1 MEKIKTFL
9 HHLFIPHEENN
20 YRAKSLH
27 TDFLTVYLVI
37 AFLMMIVFK
46 QGNIHDVLGFA
57 TDISVDKLSQ
67 LTNEQRQKY
76 NLPLLSVN
84 SALSLAAQKKAEN
97 MFQENYWSHY
107 SPGGKTPWDF
117 ILGAGYKYEYAGEN
131 LAKNFLFSNG
141 VVDAWMNS
149 TTHRDN
155 LLKKEYTEVGFAI
168 VNGVLNGEQTTL
180 VVQLFGKPT
189 AGSFSPPA
197 VEASEPTNNAPVQ
210 AQAEVIPEV
219 QPIVEKQVEQAII
232 KKVEQPK
239 VNPLKLTFNLNIIFM
254 IFLIA
259 ALILDFYFASKFNV
273 IRIGGKNTAHLLF
286 LVFVLIGLFMSTIGT
301 II

>member
-1 MEKIKTFL
+1 MEKIKTFI

-20 YRAKSLH
+20 FRAKSLH
-27 TDFLTVYLVI
+27 TDFLTAYLII

-57 TDISVDKLSQ
+57 TDISVDKLYQ
-67 LTNEQRQKY
+67 LTNEQRQKN
-76 NLPLLSVN
+76 NLPSLVLN
-84 SALSLAAQKKAEN
+84 STLSLAAQKKAEN

-107 SPGGKTPWDF
+107 SPDGKTPWDF

-155 LLKKEYTEVGFAI
+155 LLKKEYTEVGYAI
-168 VNGVLNGEQTTL
+168 VNGILNGEQTTL
-180 VVQLFGKPT
+180 VVQELGKPM
-189 AGSFSPPA
+189 AGSFTLPS
-197 VEASEPTNNAPVQ
+197 VQASEAIPEAKPVSPVQ
-210 AQAEVIPEV
+210 
-219 QPIVEKQVEQAII
+219 
-232 KKVEQPK
+232 PK
-239 VNPLKLTFNLNIIFM
+239 INALNFSFNLNVIFM
-254 IFLIA
+254 VFLIM
-259 ALILDFYFASKFNV
+259 ALALDFYFASKFNV
-273 IRIGGKNTAHLLF
+273 IRIGGKNTAHILF
-286 LVFVLIGLFMSTIGT
+286 IIFILIGLFMSTIGT